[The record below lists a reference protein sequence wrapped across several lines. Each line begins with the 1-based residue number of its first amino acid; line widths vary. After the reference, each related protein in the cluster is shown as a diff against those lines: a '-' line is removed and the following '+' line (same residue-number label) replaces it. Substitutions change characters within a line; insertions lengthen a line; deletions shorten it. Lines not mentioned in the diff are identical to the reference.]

1 MVGWLR
7 GWSGGFLARTRLSKR
22 LRAGSVLAV
31 LGVATV
37 SLAAWGRAESPEL
50 PPEIFDSSYSPGAA
64 RALAAAPAPAAVEDD
79 PTPLRVSEMSAPG
92 LPTRAAKKHVFLL
105 LGGLSFM
112 NGWAAS
118 VASAGMLRLQSS
130 LAALPDVEVSLYDWR
145 SFKEAGDDIALLP
158 KDDIVIVIG
167 YSGGGSRATWLANL
181 PSEPKIDLMILYDP
195 SPSWDMKVIG
205 PNVKQAIC
213 YHNVTPFFFGL
224 GGGVLVGNNTQI
236 DTIDINENHMLV
248 QTDTTLHQRTITEVK
263 KIHR

>member
-1 MVGWLR
+1 MPSEG
-7 GWSGGFLARTRLSKR
+7 KM
-22 LRAGSVLAV
+22 LAV
-31 LGVATV
+31 SRNMKSGV
-37 SLAAWGRAESPEL
+37 SLLFSGL
-50 PPEIFDSSYSPGAA
+50 VVML
-64 RALAAAPAPAAVEDD
+64 ALAGGSTLADIAEQDGWQQVAPPTYAADNPVPS
-79 PTPLRVSEMSAPG
+79 RVSEMSAPG
-92 LPTRAAKKHVFLL
+92 LPTSAAKKHVFLL
-105 LGGLSFM
+105 LGGLRFM

-130 LAALPDVEVSLYDWR
+130 LAALPDVEVTVYDWR

-213 YHNVTPFFFGL
+213 YRNLTPFFFGL

>member
-1 MVGWLR
+1 MALMRCSSVGVFGTGTPMRRRNLR
-7 GWSGGFLARTRLSKR
+7 WRFHLAGNLDSLILSP
-22 LRAGSVLAV
+22 AIFAV
-31 LGVATV
+31 LRPILHLVRFDRTFMM
-37 SLAAWGRAESPEL
+37 AAC
-50 PPEIFDSSYSPGAA
+50 FMSSRPRWFACQLVIA
-64 RALAAAPAPAAVEDD
+64 RI
-79 PTPLRVSEMSAPG
+79 SA

-130 LAALPDVEVSLYDWR
+130 LAALPDVEVTQYDWR
-145 SFKEAGDDIALLP
+145 SFKEAGDDIVLLP
-158 KDDIVIVIG
+158 KGDIAIVIG

-213 YHNVTPFFFGL
+213 YHNVTPSFFGL

-236 DTIDINENHMLV
+236 DTVDISENHMLV
-248 QTDTTLHQRTITEVK
+248 QTDTTLHQRTITEEK